1 MTLIVRPTPTGEWN
15 ALADA
20 IEPQKNRGKM
30 KHEWIEPQ
38 DKTLVA
44 DYWLTRRSAD
54 SAPGYDL
61 GLPDIRIVC
70 RWNGKDAWV
79 TGERQGLQRMEP
91 ILACKHGNN
100 GWRIEGPA

>member
-1 MTLIVRPTPTGEWN
+1 
-15 ALADA
+15 
-20 IEPQKNRGKM
+20 M
-30 KHEWIEPQ
+30 KYEWIEPQ

-54 SAPGYDL
+54 AAPGYDL

-70 RWNGKDAWV
+70 RWNGCDAWV

-100 GWRIEGPA
+100 GWRIEGPAS